1 MTSLKRR
8 IIVIGVFGAVA
19 LVLMTVGPALWG
31 ATVGSGWRLVVI
43 GGSDAVLA
51 DGRPT
56 VEVAS
61 TPEAFAALMTGVDAG
76 RDVTPPDFE
85 RYLVAVVHVGG
96 SGSCPPQL
104 GSVDVA
110 SARVTV
116 RVSRGLA
123 ISCTDDLR
131 IYAIVLRLER
141 AALGDGASLAF
152 RVETP
157 GRDPVDLTVP
167 VAP

>member
-8 IIVIGVFGAVA
+8 IVVIGLFGAVA
-19 LVLMTVGPALWG
+19 LVLMTVGPAIWG
-31 ATVGSGWRLVVI
+31 ATVGSGWRLIAI
-43 GGSDAVLA
+43 GGSDATLA

-56 VEVAS
+56 VEVAA
-61 TPEAFAALMTGVDAG
+61 TPEAFAGLIAGVEAG
-76 RDVTPPDFE
+76 REVTPPDFE
-85 RYLVAVVHVGG
+85 RYLVAVVHVGA

-123 ISCTDDLR
+123 LSCSADLR
-131 IYAIVLRLER
+131 AYAIVLRLER
-141 AALGDGASLAF
+141 AALGDDATLAF

-157 GRDPVDLTVP
+157 ERDAVDLTAP

>member
-8 IIVIGVFGAVA
+8 IVVIGVFGVVA

-31 ATVGSGWRLVVI
+31 ATVGSGWRLVAI
-43 GGSDAVLA
+43 GGSDATLA

-56 VEVAS
+56 VQVAA
-61 TPEAFAALMTGVDAG
+61 TPDAFDGLLAGVDAG
-76 RDVTPPDFE
+76 REVEPPDLE
-85 RYLVAVVHVGG
+85 RYLVAVVHVGA

-104 GSVDVA
+104 GGVDVA
-110 SARVTV
+110 AARVTV

-123 ISCTDDLR
+123 LGCSADLR
-131 IYAIVLRLER
+131 SYAIVLRLER
-141 AALGDGASLAF
+141 AALGDGASIAF

-157 GRDPVDLTVP
+157 ERGPFDLAVP
-167 VAP
+167 TGP

>member
-8 IIVIGVFGAVA
+8 IVVIGVFGAMA
-19 LVLMTVGPALWG
+19 LVLMTVGPAIWG
-31 ATVGSGWRLVVI
+31 ATVGSGWRLI
-43 GGSDAVLA
+43 AIAGSDAALA

-56 VEVAS
+56 VQVAA

-76 RDVTPPDFE
+76 RDVAAPDFE
-85 RYLVAVVHVGG
+85 RYLAAVVHVGG
-96 SGSCPPQL
+96 SGSCPPQI
-104 GSVDVA
+104 GGVDVA
-110 SARVTV
+110 SARLTV
-116 RVSRGLA
+116 RVARGPA

-141 AALGDGASLAF
+141 AALGDGASIAF

-157 GRDPVDLTVP
+157 DRGGFDLMVP